1 MVRGKTNR
9 PPARKLLC
17 LFLGSS
23 VGPGLPLMTGGGL
36 GLVDQNALL
45 PPSVSG
51 SHSVLCFRRFQFCQ
65 EKSYSVLDEIEKR
78 FWRFSSLFIVKS
90 ICIFNIHSHCSFGIW
105 SETTLI
111 YLQLWLFWV
120 LYSKGINHVENWKQ
134 TLFTKCIS
142 ALRHFP
148 PLFSHL
154 LYTPT
159 N

>member
-1 MVRGKTNR
+1 MTY
-9 PPARKLLC
+9 LC
-17 LFLGSS
+17 
-23 VGPGLPLMTGGGL
+23 
-36 GLVDQNALL
+36 QNVWNLCHIQVIAKKVTSN
-45 PPSVSG
+45 PTERIDR

-78 FWRFSSLFIVKS
+78 FWRFSSLFILKS
-90 ICIFNIHSHCSFGIW
+90 ICIFNIHSHCSFWIW
-105 SETTLI
+105 SETTSI